1 MSTHVLVDMVAS
13 PGRGA
18 ELAEYLRDLA
28 AGTQDANGF
37 VALRLCAQADDGD
50 HVVLI
55 EQWRTAADYQ
65 AYTAWRHERGDLRTL
80 RAMLA
85 AAPRVT
91 YLTEAWAV
99 AAVQRRAIQREEKPD
114 E

>member
-1 MSTHVLVDMVAS
+1 VSIHVLIDMVAG

-18 ELAEYLRDLA
+18 ELTEYLRGLG
-28 AGTQDANGF
+28 AGTRCADGF
-37 VALRLCAQADDGD
+37 VGLQLCARADDGD

-55 EQWRTAADYQ
+55 ERWRAVADYQ
-65 AYTAWRHERGDLRTL
+65 AYTAWRRERGELRTL

-85 AAPRVT
+85 DAPRVT
-91 YLTEAWAV
+91 YLTEAWSIAV
-99 AAVQRRAIQREEKPD
+99 GQEEEKSH